1 MQMTVNYLSTQCK
14 TQQSQYAQ
22 LNTHS
27 LRCSTESTFIASAI
41 QSKTH
46 LYLIVHAIYMYEL
59 LRRVHLLFARVH
71 QMQNVNHYKTIC
83 NGLVCFRVKLFRIPL

>member
-1 MQMTVNYLSTQCK
+1 MTVNYLSTQCK

-27 LRCSTESTFIASAI
+27 LRCSKSTFIASAI

-59 LRRVHLLFARVH
+59 LRRIYILFARTPNAKC
-71 QMQNVNHYKTIC
+71 QS
-83 NGLVCFRVKLFRIPL
+83 L

>member
-1 MQMTVNYLSTQCK
+1 MQNPAIAICTTKHTLV
-14 TQQSQYAQ
+14 
-22 LNTHS
+22 S
-27 LRCSTESTFIASAI
+27 LLYTESTFIASAI